1 MKIQSKSLAGKK
13 KTRTNIRTYR
23 ELRER
28 FDSFQTLQF
37 VFGNRQ
43 PLQIRAQLQTLTDTS
58 PIQIN
63 TRKHLSMSN
72 GTNTEKKED
81 DDDEK

>member
-43 PLQIRAQLQTLTDTS
+43 PLQIRAQLQTLTDTIPHS
-58 PIQIN
+58 NEHQKTPFYVEWN
-63 TRKHLSMSN
+63 KHRK
-72 GTNTEKKED
+72 ERR
-81 DDDEK
+81 